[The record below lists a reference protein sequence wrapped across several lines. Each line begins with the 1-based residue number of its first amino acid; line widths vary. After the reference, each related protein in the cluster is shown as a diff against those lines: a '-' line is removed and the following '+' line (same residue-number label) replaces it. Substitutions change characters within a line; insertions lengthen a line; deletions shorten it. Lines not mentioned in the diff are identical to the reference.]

1 MLFSMICYLFL
12 HYLFVSASHFASVF
26 KSRVKE
32 ISYKRTNPGSLSHR
46 RRNWFIMSKKHDW
59 NSSNIIDDVDYHE
72 EDAQAFRKLLGAKDQ
87 GEGGDSQS
95 SLNSGY
101 VLRGRIVE
109 ITKDFVVIDVGLKS
123 EGLVPISEFTDL
135 SEIALGN
142 EVEAF
147 LDQTE
152 GEDGQIVLSRD
163 KARRLR
169 QWENIVHNCTEG
181 SIVTGKVMRKVKGGL
196 MVDIG
201 VEAFLPGSQIDNKRI
216 KNLDEYL
223 DKTYDFKI
231 LKINTDRKNI
241 VVSRRELLE
250 EERMSKKVEMLEN
263 FHEGEIRH
271 GIVKNITDFGVFLD
285 VDGVD
290 GLLHIT
296 DMTWKRIK
304 HPSEMVA
311 LGDKLEVIIL
321 HVDKDKGRV
330 ALGMKQK
337 ESNPWEEIE
346 KKYPPGTHVKGK
358 IVSLVPYGAFMEIE
372 SGIEG
377 LIHVSEMSW
386 TKTINDPSEMLKKGD
401 EVEAIVLSVQKDEG
415 KISLGMKQLEKNPWD
430 EVEKKYSIGSSVTA
444 EIRNLTN
451 YGAFVELEPGID
463 GLIHISDLS
472 WIKKVS
478 HPSEV
483 FKKGDKVDA
492 VVLSVD
498 KENKKITLGVKQLSE
513 NPWENT
519 EKMMPVGSLVKGVVT
534 KITAFGAF
542 VELASGLEG
551 LIHVT
556 ELSDKPFGKVE
567 EVISKGQEVT
577 AKVIKLDPE
586 HKKISLSIK
595 EYLIEKNKEN
605 HDDILVGEKKKR
617 APKKKKE
624 KAAEEEENT

>member
-1 MLFSMICYLFL
+1 
-12 HYLFVSASHFASVF
+12 
-26 KSRVKE
+26 
-32 ISYKRTNPGSLSHR
+32 
-46 RRNWFIMSKKHDW
+46 MSKFKHDW
-59 NSSNIIDDVDYHE
+59 SSSNIIDDVDYHE
-72 EDAQAFRKLLGAKDQ
+72 EDAQAFRKLLGTKEQ
-87 GEGGDSQS
+87 GEGGSLS
-95 SLNSGY
+95 SLSSGY

-123 EGLVPISEFTDL
+123 EGLVPIGEFTDL
-135 SEIALGN
+135 SEIVLGN

-169 QWENIVHNCTEG
+169 QWENIVENCSEG

-250 EERMSKKVEMLEN
+250 EERMTKKVEMLEN

-304 HPSEMVA
+304 HPSEMVQ
-311 LGDKLEVIIL
+311 LGDKLEVVIL

-346 KKYPPGTHVKGK
+346 KRYPPGTHVKGK
-358 IVSLVPYGAFMEIE
+358 VVSLVPYGAFMEIE
-372 SGIEG
+372 AGIEG

-386 TKTINDPSEMLKKGD
+386 TKTINDPSEVLKKGD
-401 EVEAIVLSVQKDEG
+401 DVEAIVLSVQKDEG

-430 EVEKKYSIGSSVTA
+430 EVERKYPIGSGVTA

-519 EKMMPVGSLVKGVVT
+519 AKMMPVGSLVKGIVT

-542 VELASGLEG
+542 VELDNGLEG

-556 ELSDKPFGKVE
+556 EISDQPFGKVE

-624 KAAEEEENT
+624 KTAEEKEEENA

>member
-1 MLFSMICYLFL
+1 
-12 HYLFVSASHFASVF
+12 
-26 KSRVKE
+26 
-32 ISYKRTNPGSLSHR
+32 
-46 RRNWFIMSKKHDW
+46 MSKFKHDW

-72 EDAQAFRKLLGAKDQ
+72 EDAQAFRKLLGAKEQ
-87 GEGGDSQS
+87 GEGAG
-95 SLNSGY
+95 SLASLSSGY

-123 EGLVPISEFTDL
+123 EGLVPISEFTDP
-135 SEIALGN
+135 SEISLGN

-169 QWENIVHNCTEG
+169 QWENIVENCSEG

-250 EERMSKKVEMLEN
+250 EERMTKKVEMLEN
-263 FHEGEIRH
+263 FHESEIRH

-321 HVDKDKGRV
+321 HVDKEKGRV

-346 KKYPPGTHVKGK
+346 KRYPPGTHVKGK

-430 EVEKKYSIGSSVTA
+430 EVEKKYPIGSGVTA

-519 EKMMPVGSLVKGVVT
+519 EKMMPVGSLVKGIVT

-542 VELASGLEG
+542 VELDNGLEG

-556 ELSDKPFGKVE
+556 EISDQPFGKVE

-624 KAAEEEENT
+624 KPAEEEENA

>member
-1 MLFSMICYLFL
+1 
-12 HYLFVSASHFASVF
+12 
-26 KSRVKE
+26 
-32 ISYKRTNPGSLSHR
+32 
-46 RRNWFIMSKKHDW
+46 MSKKHDW

-72 EDAQAFRKLLGAKDQ
+72 EDALAFRKLLGAKDQ

-95 SLNSGY
+95 SLISGH

-109 ITKDFVVIDVGLKS
+109 ITKDFIVIDVGLKS

-169 QWENIVHNCTEG
+169 QWENIVHHCTEG
-181 SIVTGKVMRKVKGGL
+181 SIVTGKVLRKVKGGL

-311 LGDKLEVIIL
+311 LGDKLEVVIL

-337 ESNPWEEIE
+337 EANPWEEIE

-358 IVSLVPYGAFMEIE
+358 LVSLVPYGAFMEIE

-386 TKTINDPSEMLKKGD
+386 TKTINDPSELVKKGD
-401 EVEAIVLSVQKDEG
+401 EVEAIVLSIQKDEG

-430 EVEKKYSIGSSVTA
+430 EVEKKYPIGSSVTA

-519 EKMMPVGSLVKGVVT
+519 EKMMPVGSLVKGIVT

-624 KAAEEEENT
+624 KVAEEGNT